1 MDTIILHTFYVQG
14 TLQILSVFF
23 ITYVNILHLKFL
35 KNESQW
41 DKCATNQVNGRV
53 ETQTKI
59 SKSPD
64 S

>member
-14 TLQILSVFF
+14 TLQMSVFF

-41 DKCATNQVNGRV
+41 DKCATNQVNGRA
-53 ETQTKI
+53 EIQTKL